1 MPENFDGARA
11 NRDRQQVFCGKEEDI
26 DTVEVCGS
34 SPHGP
39 TILFSD
45 LASKPSFDKAPN
57 GSIKDAANRNLQCAY
72 WRSTLVKPL
81 PNFKSK

>member
-1 MPENFDGARA
+1 VKNGADRIERA
-11 NRDRQQVFCGKEEDI
+11 TRI

-34 SPHGP
+34 SPHGL

-57 GSIKDAANRNLQCAY
+57 GSIKDAV
-72 WRSTLVKPL
+72 RSQQKFAV
-81 PNFKSK
+81 